1 MSSALEK
8 GDRWS
13 TSNGAMALLRDRG
26 VRGIVSEIRNRGV
39 RGLASYAT
47 RKARYVLCRELG
59 RRWDRKFGVDT
70 GGQVELEGLAVVG
83 ANKALGAPAVS
94 TSPKTFRYL
103 SRYFPETPENHVY
116 VDVGSGKGRTLIM
129 AAELGFR
136 RITGVEFSGDLC
148 DKARENAAA
157 YVLRRQTR
165 ASFSIM
171 NADAT
176 ACALPQDDCVLYFG
190 NPFALTLW
198 PSMIAN
204 LERSLAETP
213 RKLTLILAGSQENTI
228 RGAADLLS
236 KSHSLAHVASGTAPY
251 FLDTYLPYHFTV
263 FAAEHG
269 RA

>member
-1 MSSALEK
+1 VSSALEK

-13 TSNGAMALLRDRG
+13 ASHGVMALLRHRGLRG
-26 VRGIVSEIRNRGV
+26 VAFEIRHRGA
-39 RGLASYAT
+39 RGLAAYAG
-47 RKARYVLCRELG
+47 RKARYVLCRALG

-70 GGQVELEGLAVVG
+70 GGQVELGGLAVVG

-103 SRYFPETPENHVY
+103 SRHFPETLENYAY

-148 DKARENAAA
+148 DKARENVSA
-157 YVLRRQTR
+157 YAPHRKNDV
-165 ASFSIM
+165 SFSIV

-176 ACALPQDDCVLYFG
+176 ACALPQNNCVLYFG

-198 PSMIAN
+198 PAMIAN

-213 RKLTLILAGSQENTI
+213 RKLTLILAGSQEDTI
-228 RGAADLLS
+228 RGAAGLLS
-236 KSHSLAHVASGTAPY
+236 KSRPLAHVASGTAPY

-263 FAAEHG
+263 FAAENG
-269 RA
+269 RG